1 MNTFLNS
8 IILTAIQRKT
18 AGHCRKATDATGPA
32 SPKLAEWFGLDYD
45 NRFNIFVLDLNIT
58 AFACLFDGYLTVVEV
73 VTISR
78 DLL

>member
-8 IILTAIQRKT
+8 IILTAIQRK
-18 AGHCRKATDATGPA
+18 AVGHYRKTTDDTDPA